1 MSKPKLYIVHGWT
14 YTTDPWEKTLASL
27 KKQGLEVEMLHVPG
41 LTSPS
46 KKVWTIDEYVRWADR
61 HIPDGAVALGHSNGG
76 RILLNLCAE
85 KPDKLAHLILLDAAG
100 VYEVSSKRDVTRS
113 ISKKLSFLKKVP
125 GVEKVWH
132 KLTGASDYARAPK
145 NMKVTLSNMLESD
158 KELDLTKVKVPTS
171 ILWGEADSVTPV
183 RQAEKMHQKI
193 IHSTLEIFP
202 DWTHAPYISHP
213 LELAKTIFK
222 TYKNPPKVQDPAEV
236 TQAADISASMT
247 LKKAQG
253 PVVPSTTERSATLA
267 FKKKAKGPQ
276 ATDAAGRSAAL
287 ALSARREPAKTS
299 SLAKNRLPAE
309 QKSSAPV
316 SVTELAEVDYEKL
329 DTGTFLATPER
340 PREIISTASVPKK
353 KRRLGGRKKRVA
365 QSKIAKK
372 SLKKKTRQAPSSQS
386 SKQPGGA
393 TKGLKE

>member
-1 MSKPKLYIVHGWT
+1 MAKPKLYIIHGWT

-41 LTSPS
+41 LTAPS
-46 KKVWTIDEYVRWADR
+46 KKVWTIGEYVRWADR

-76 RILLNLCAE
+76 RILLNLCTE
-85 KPDKLAHLILLDAAG
+85 KPNKLAHLILLDAAG

-113 ISKKLSFLKKVP
+113 ISKKLGFLKKVP
-125 GVEKVWH
+125 GAEKVWH

-158 KELDLTKVKVPTS
+158 KELDLTRVKVPTS
-171 ILWGEADSVTPV
+171 ILWGEADTITPV
-183 RQAEKMHQKI
+183 HQAEKMHQKI
-193 IHSTLEIFP
+193 AHSTLEVFP

-213 LELAKTIFK
+213 LELAKMIFK
-222 TYKNPPKVQDPAEV
+222 TYKTPPKIQDPAEV
-236 TQAADISASMT
+236 TQAANISASMT

-253 PVVPSTTERSATLA
+253 PVIPSTTERSATLA

-287 ALSARREPAKTS
+287 ALSARH
-299 SLAKNRLPAE
+299 
-309 QKSSAPV
+309 KSSKANSRSEQESPSRV
-316 SVTELAEVDYEKL
+316 RVAELAEVEYEKL
-329 DTGTFLATPER
+329 DADDFAAMPER

-353 KRRLGGRKKRVA
+353 KHRLGGKKKRVA
-365 QSKIAKK
+365 QSKSTKKASKSIKKVTKSESLEPSKSVAK
-372 SLKKKTRQAPSSQS
+372 
-386 SKQPGGA
+386 GM
-393 TKGLKE
+393 KE